1 MTSRLYANN
10 VFPSES
16 EFESEA
22 EEEGRIGNAD
32 WCQCGECKS
41 YRKVCV
47 VRTITKYFLKAKIKE
62 ALLGISLKKS
72 KLRGDFLNK
81 TSV

>member
-41 YRKVCV
+41 MPVW
-47 VRTITKYFLKAKIKE
+47 
-62 ALLGISLKKS
+62 LLIGKFVLS
-72 KLRGDFLNK
+72 GQ
-81 TSV
+81 

>member
-16 EFESEA
+16 ELESET

-41 YRKVCV
+41 MPVWLLIRKACV
-47 VRTITKYFLKAKIKE
+47 VRTITKYFLKVKIKE
-62 ALLGISLKKS
+62 ALLGIS
-72 KLRGDFLNK
+72 
-81 TSV
+81 